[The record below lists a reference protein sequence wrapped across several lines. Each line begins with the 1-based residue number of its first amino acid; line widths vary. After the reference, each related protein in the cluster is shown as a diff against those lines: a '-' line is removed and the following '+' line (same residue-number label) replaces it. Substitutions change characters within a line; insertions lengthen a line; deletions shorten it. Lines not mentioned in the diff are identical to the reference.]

1 MLIPFPAFEPDR
13 SPFGPAASPWILN
26 CLPVAEGWGS
36 CPKLKEI
43 SDALPAECRGA
54 FACQKEN
61 GAWQIFAGTAT
72 KLYRLDQTDNTW
84 DDVTRLSG
92 GDYAVP
98 LNNQWVF
105 RKFGPYVVAVNG
117 QDAMQKFD
125 IESAS
130 NFSAVG
136 GSPPIASGL
145 EVVGDFL
152 VAYNI
157 ASEPGR
163 LRWCEINDIEGW
175 TLGENLA
182 DYNDIPDL
190 NTIQYIVPTAT
201 GAIVCCEL
209 GFMSMNAALATQWV
223 FTFAL
228 IHKAR
233 GVASRYAVVPIGP
246 GDFVY
251 YSYDGFYRGDTP
263 IGGER
268 VDRWFSAF
276 SDSSDIIN
284 MAGEID
290 PFRKIVWFRFKA
302 KNGAYYLLGYNY
314 QLDRWCL
321 SDNQITAMMKVGS
334 PVITNDAMD
343 NYFATI
349 DDIDV
354 PYDSTFWAGG
364 RPSFGGVTPDGK
376 LAYQS
381 GAPAAATM
389 ETAILPLGDGQR
401 VMVNGARA
409 NTDAVNLSARVSTCD
424 FAGQPLNDRAAVTP
438 STRTK
443 FIPYRADGRLHKF
456 GLDIPADEAWTF
468 ASGIDVQVAA
478 GGMS

>member
-1 MLIPFPAFEPDR
+1 MAIPFPAFEPDK
-13 SPFGPAASPWILN
+13 SPFGPAASPWVLN
-26 CLPVAEGWGS
+26 CLPVADGWGS

-43 SDALPAECRGA
+43 SNALPADCRGA
-54 FACQKEN
+54 FACQKED
-61 GAWQIFAGTAT
+61 GSWQIFAGTAT
-72 KLYRLDQTDNTW
+72 KLYRLNQTNNTW
-84 DDVTRLSG
+84 TDVSRTSG
-92 GDYAVP
+92 GNYAVP
-98 LNNQWVF
+98 TNAQWVF

-136 GSPPIASGL
+136 GSPPIAAGL

-190 NTIQYIVPTAT
+190 NTIQYIVPSAT

-209 GFMSMNAALATQWV
+209 GFMNMSSALSTQWV
-223 FTFAL
+223 FTFSL

-302 KNGAYYLLGYNY
+302 KNSAYYLLGYNY

-343 NYFATI
+343 SYFATN

-364 RPSFGGVTPDGK
+364 RPSFGGVTPNGK

-381 GAPAAATM
+381 GAPAAATL
-389 ETAILPLGDGQR
+389 ETAILPLGGGPR
-401 VMVNGARA
+401 VMVNGGRA
-409 NTDAVNLSARVSTCD
+409 DTDALNFTAQVATTD
-424 FAGQPLNDRAAVTP
+424 FAGQDLNWRDPVTP
-438 STRTK
+438 SARTK
-443 FIPYRADGRLHKF
+443 SIPFRADGRYHKF
-456 GLDIPADEAWTF
+456 RLSIPEEEAWTS
-468 ASGIDVQVAA
+468 AQSIDVPLAA
-478 GGMS
+478 GGVA

>member
-1 MLIPFPAFEPDR
+1 MNVPFALFEPDK
-13 SPFGPAASPWILN
+13 SPFGPASPWILN
-26 CLPVAEGWGS
+26 CLPVADGWGS

-54 FACQKEN
+54 FACQKED
-61 GAWQIFAGTAT
+61 GSWQIFAGTAT

-84 DDVTRLSG
+84 DDVSRVSG

-98 LNNQWVF
+98 LNHQWVF
-105 RKFGPYVVAVNG
+105 RKFGPYVICVNG
-117 QDAMQKFD
+117 QDAMQKFN
-125 IESAS
+125 IESDT

-163 LRWCEINDIEGW
+163 LQWSEINDIEGW
-175 TLGENLA
+175 TVGENLA

-190 NTIQYIVPTAT
+190 NAIQAIVPTAA
-201 GAIVCCEL
+201 GAVVCCEL
-209 GFMSMNAALATQWV
+209 GFMSMNAALSTQWV

-228 IHKAR
+228 VTKAR

-251 YSYDGFYRGDTP
+251 YSYDGFYRNETP

-284 MAGEID
+284 MTGEID
-290 PFRKIVWFRFKA
+290 PFRKIVWFRFKT
-302 KNGAYYLLGYNY
+302 KDSAYYLLGYNY

-343 NYFATI
+343 NYFDTI

-364 RPSFGGVTPDGK
+364 RPSFGGITPAGT

-381 GAPAAATM
+381 GANAAATL
-389 ETAILPLGDGQR
+389 ETAVLELGDGNHVFVNKGRAKTDATEFTAR
-401 VMVNGARA
+401 VATAGYDGEPLRERAPVSPSARTRMIPFRA
-409 NTDAVNLSARVSTCD
+409 N
-424 FAGQPLNDRAAVTP
+424 
-438 STRTK
+438 
-443 FIPYRADGRLHKF
+443 GRSHKF
-456 GLDIPADEAWTF
+456 GIDIPADHTWTF
-468 ASGIDVQVAA
+468 FSGLKLNGSQGAE
-478 GGMS
+478 S

>member
-1 MLIPFPAFEPDR
+1 MNVPFALFEPDK
-13 SPFGPAASPWILN
+13 SPFGPATPWILN
-26 CLPVAEGWGS
+26 CLPVADGWGS
-36 CPKLKEI
+36 CPRLKEI

-54 FACQKEN
+54 FACQRED
-61 GAWQIFAGTAT
+61 GSWQIFAGTAT

-84 DDVTRLSG
+84 DDVTRSSG

-98 LNNQWVF
+98 ANHQWVF
-105 RKFGPYVVAVNG
+105 RKFGPYVVCVNG
-117 QDAMQKFD
+117 QDAMQKFN
-125 IESAS
+125 IESDT

-136 GSPPIASGL
+136 GSPPIASGI

-152 VAYNI
+152 VAFNI
-157 ASEPGR
+157 SGEPGR

-175 TLGENLA
+175 TVGENLA

-190 NTIQYIVPTAT
+190 NAIQAIVPTAA
-201 GAIVCCEL
+201 GAVVCCEL
-209 GFMSMNAALATQWV
+209 GFMSMNAALSTQWV

-228 IHKAR
+228 VTKAR
-233 GVASRYAVVPIGP
+233 GVAARYAVVPIGP

-251 YSYDGFYRGDTP
+251 YSYDGFYRGETP

-302 KNGAYYLLGYNY
+302 KDSAYYLLGYNY

-343 NYFATI
+343 NYFDTI

-364 RPSFGGVTPDGK
+364 RPSFGGITPAGT

-381 GAPAAATM
+381 GANAAATL
-389 ETAILPLGDGQR
+389 ETAMLRLGEGTRR
-401 VMVNGARA
+401 VNVNGARA
-409 NTDAVNLSARVSTCD
+409 KTDATNFTARISVAD
-424 FAGQPLNDRAAVTP
+424 YDGQPLTDKPAVTP
-438 STRTK
+438 STRTR
-443 FIPYRADGRLHKF
+443 FIPYRADGRVHKF
-456 GLDIPADEAWTF
+456 GLDIPEDEAWTF
-468 ASGIDVQVAA
+468 ASGLEVQVAA